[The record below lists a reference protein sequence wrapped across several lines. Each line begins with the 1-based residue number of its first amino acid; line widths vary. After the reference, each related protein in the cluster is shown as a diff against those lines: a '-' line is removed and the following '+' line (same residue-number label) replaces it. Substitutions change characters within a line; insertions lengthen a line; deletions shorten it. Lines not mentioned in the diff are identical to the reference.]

1 MGGKTGQLS
10 MKEPEC
16 EGLENSQP
24 NHIAKKKKKK
34 KMRGAASGD
43 NTQGVAGQLFV
54 KS

>member
-24 NHIAKKKKKK
+24 NHIAKKKK
-34 KMRGAASGD
+34 MRRAGSGD